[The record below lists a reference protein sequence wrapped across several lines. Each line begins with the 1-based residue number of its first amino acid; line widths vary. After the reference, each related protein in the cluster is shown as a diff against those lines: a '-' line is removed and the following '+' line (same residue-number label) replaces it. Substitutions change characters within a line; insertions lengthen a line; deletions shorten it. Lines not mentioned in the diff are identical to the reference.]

1 VQFIGIAAAEVS
13 LTEIAS
19 NDRTDLEVH
28 KVLLVEDETLIRMMI
43 VDMIEELGHRT
54 VAEAGT
60 VRDALPMAQNG
71 IFDFAILDINIA
83 GEDVFPVASILQA
96 RGLPFLFSSGY
107 GSTGLS
113 TPFHNMP
120 VLRKPFLVT
129 QLKAA
134 IDTMFATGR
143 AC

>member
-1 VQFIGIAAAEVS
+1 LAE
-13 LTEIAS
+13 LLIAS
-19 NDRTDLEVH
+19 NDRTDSEVH
-28 KVLLVEDETLIRMMI
+28 TVFVVEDETLIRMMI

-60 VRDALPMAQNG
+60 IKDAQSFAQNG
-71 IFDFAILDINIA
+71 LFDFAILDINVG
-83 GEDVFPVASILQA
+83 GEDVFPIASILQA

-107 GSTGLS
+107 GTTGLS
-113 TPFHNMP
+113 APFHNMP
-120 VLRKPFLVT
+120 VLPKPFLVN

-134 IDTMFATGR
+134 IDTMFASGR